1 MSDAN
6 YEAVD
11 RAQRCEAA
19 LVEVDWAFEKITSE
33 LTAMLLATDAMA
45 SDKREAIY
53 HQIRALKAVRA
64 VMSRS
69 VALGKVSLS
78 ILDADQ
84 GSEDLS

>member
-11 RAQRCEAA
+11 RAQRCDAA
-19 LVEVDWAFEKITSE
+19 LAEVGWAFDKITSE

-45 SDKREAIY
+45 TDKRETLY
-53 HQIRALKAVRA
+53 HQIRALSAVRT
-64 VMSRS
+64 VMVRS